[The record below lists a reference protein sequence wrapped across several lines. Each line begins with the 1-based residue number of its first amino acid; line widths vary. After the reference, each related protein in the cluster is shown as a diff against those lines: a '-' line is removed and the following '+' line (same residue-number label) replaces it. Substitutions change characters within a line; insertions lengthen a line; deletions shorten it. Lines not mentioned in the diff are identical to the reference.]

1 MKNLTQNYIETYIVS
16 NYGEMK
22 HNKKAFVLACRKTA
36 IAAQCK
42 PMQIFHFIIENI
54 DYNGFCNSY
63 GFNTAYGRQ
72 LKNDFENNYYNYL
85 NN

>member
-16 NYGEMK
+16 NYGVMK

-36 IAAQCK
+36 IAAHCK

-63 GFNTAYGRQ
+63 GFNTSYGRN

-85 NN
+85 NK